1 VEAQEFQRALII
13 VLGAGSLIAG
23 TGTLLLFLAF
33 RRLDETK
40 ARRASPFALMG
51 GVIAFVFGCCLLL
64 FMLAYR

>member
-1 VEAQEFQRALII
+1 MDAQEFQRALIV
-13 VLGAGSLIAG
+13 VLAAGSLIAG

-33 RRLDETK
+33 RRLGETQAK
-40 ARRASPFALMG
+40 RASPFALMA